1 MLLAIDTATQYVGL
15 ALHDGR
21 DLLAESSWHTANN
34 HTVELVPAVRVL
46 LERANLE
53 PSALSALAV
62 STGPGSY
69 TGVRIGVAVAKG
81 LAAARNLPLVGVGVL
96 DVLAAGQPHFQG
108 GLVAVAG
115 AGRGRIIAATYQWR
129 KGRWKTRHDP
139 ALLTWDEL
147 IASID
152 GPAYITGEIT
162 DIGHNVI
169 DAARENN
176 LPITLAP
183 AAFRLR
189 RAGFLAEEAW
199 ARMRET
205 TGVLREV
212 FNASTVVPVYVKS
225 KDIPT
230 PES

>member
-1 MLLAIDTATQYVGL
+1 VLLAIDTATQYVGL

-34 HTVELVPAVRVL
+34 HTVELIPAVRML
-46 LERANLE
+46 LDRAKID

-62 STGPGSY
+62 TTGPGSY

-81 LAAARNLPLVGVGVL
+81 LAAARNLPLVGIGVL

-115 AGRGRIIAATYQWR
+115 AGRERIIAATYQWR
-129 KGRWKTRHDP
+129 KGRWKTRNDP
-139 ALLTWDEL
+139 ALLTWAEL
-147 IASID
+147 IANID
-152 GPAYITGEIT
+152 GSACVTGEIT
-162 DIGHNVI
+162 DEGH
-169 DAARENN
+169 AAIEAAKADGV
-176 LPITLAP
+176 PVTVAV

-199 ARMRET
+199 ARLREAD
-205 TGVLREV
+205 GILREV
-212 FNASTVVPVYVKS
+212 FNAATVVPVYVKS

-230 PES
+230 LES

>member
-34 HTVELVPAVRVL
+34 HTVELVPAVQTL
-46 LERANLE
+46 LERAKID
-53 PSALSALAV
+53 PTALSALAV
-62 STGPGSY
+62 TTGPGSY

-81 LAAARNLPLVGVGVL
+81 LAAARNLPLVGIDVL

-108 GLVAVAG
+108 GLVAVAA

-139 ALLTWDEL
+139 ALLTWAEL
-147 IASID
+147 IANID
-152 GPAYITGEIT
+152 GAACVTGEISAE
-162 DIGHNVI
+162 GH
-169 DAARENN
+169 AA
-176 LPITLAP
+176 LAAAKASGVP
-183 AAFRLR
+183 LSLAAAAFRLR

-199 ARMRET
+199 ARLRET
-205 TGVLREV
+205 DGILRDV
-212 FNASTVVPVYVKS
+212 FNASTVLPVYVKT

-230 PES
+230 AES